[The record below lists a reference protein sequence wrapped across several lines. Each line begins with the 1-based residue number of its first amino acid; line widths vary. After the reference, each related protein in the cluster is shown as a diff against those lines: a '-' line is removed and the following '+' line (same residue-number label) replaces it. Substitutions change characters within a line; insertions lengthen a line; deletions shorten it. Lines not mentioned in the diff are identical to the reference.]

1 MHHALLTGAMPSPAL
16 LSALAHPRAAIQ
28 ASLLTDA
35 LPIGPI
41 RQALREAY
49 SAARETDDSQGVA
62 AALEAAATV
71 DARRSALVERL
82 LGDFFTNYPDL
93 EQRIVAIVEG
103 GATRGDPEYRGIF
116 GDIDFTVFTDSA
128 SPRELARVSE
138 ALATSFAWTG
148 YPLSASGCNRTL
160 DLHVFVQPA
169 SRQGDEDKRILPA
182 GSPVP
187 IGTHNPSRFVCDAG
201 LRWIV
206 NQMYYSGRP
215 LRGLVERAC
224 HPRSIPPESAVT
236 FASDVTCHMGSA
248 LMRVAHEEQ
257 TGARHGDGDRL
268 RERRVLSAALEEA
281 KHVLRLVDAWLIATP
296 MGNALYHDRFAGP
309 RHATR
314 GTSYHERIVRDALQV
329 MHAGKG
335 GGALREDD
343 RQLLLDLVEL
353 KMRKQHLTPW
363 DYLGYSGAANDR
375 ARDLALQMLDLVR
388 RIGDELDL
396 LNQGRSPQATR

>member
-28 ASLLTDA
+28 ASLLTDS
-35 LPIGPI
+35 LPITPI

-49 SAARETDDSQGVA
+49 TAARETDDGEGVIGS
-62 AALEAAATV
+62 LEAAATV
-71 DARRSALVERL
+71 DARRSALIERL
-82 LGDFFTNYPDL
+82 LSDFFTNYPDL
-93 EQRIVAIVEG
+93 EHRVVAIVEG

-128 SPRELARVSE
+128 SPKELARVSE

-148 YPLSASGCNRTL
+148 YPLSAGGCNRTL

-169 SRQGDEDKRILPA
+169 SREGDADAQMLPP
-182 GSPVP
+182 GCRVP
-187 IGTHNPSRFVCDAG
+187 IGTNNPSRFVCDAG

-224 HPRSIPPESAVT
+224 HPRSIAPESAVT
-236 FASDVTCHMGSA
+236 FASDVTCHMGSS
-248 LMRVAHEEQ
+248 LMRVAHEEDSRDPS
-257 TGARHGDGDRL
+257 ADVDRL
-268 RERRVLSAALEEA
+268 RERRLLSAALEEA

-296 MGNALYHDRFAGP
+296 MGNALYHDRFVGP

-329 MHAGKG
+329 LHAGKG

-343 RQLLLDLVEL
+343 RPLLLDLVEL
-353 KMRKQHLTPW
+353 KLHKQHLTPW

-396 LNQGRSPQATR
+396 LNQGSTCEGQR